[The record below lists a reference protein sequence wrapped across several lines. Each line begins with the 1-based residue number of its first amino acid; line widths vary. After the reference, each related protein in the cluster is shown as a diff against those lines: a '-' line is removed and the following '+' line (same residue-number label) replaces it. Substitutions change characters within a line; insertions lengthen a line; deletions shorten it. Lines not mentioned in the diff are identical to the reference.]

1 MWGSGAARSQWRPVK
16 KQEEEGEGEESHE
29 FTLDVPG
36 RERNNKH
43 SRGEGSG
50 EGEGR
55 TFLDGAD
62 MAQKQGVKQN
72 ISHTRDDRIRFY
84 LCARSRKCRQD
95 QFAGGENKAK
105 PSPPLKGIKS

>member
-72 ISHTRDDRIRFY
+72 ITHIAEMSTRSVCGWRKQSKAFPAAKRNKVMK
-84 LCARSRKCRQD
+84 ASR
-95 QFAGGENKAK
+95 
-105 PSPPLKGIKS
+105 PS